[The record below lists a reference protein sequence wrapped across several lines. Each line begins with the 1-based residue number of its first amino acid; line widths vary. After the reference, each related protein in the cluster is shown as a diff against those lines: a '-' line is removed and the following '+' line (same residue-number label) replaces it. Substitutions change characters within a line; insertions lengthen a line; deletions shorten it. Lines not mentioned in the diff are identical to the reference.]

1 MWLDLSRF
9 LSLTAPAAWMR
20 RGSLGCAVVTV
31 ASTGDKIGKFDTVV
45 ARSIAVVD
53 DSGAIVITLAPGDE
67 EMNED
72 KNSGHIKT
80 YDASSDTAKML
91 VSLGQYG
98 YSGLVEVYHSNYYSG
113 YDTQTAVSLGSD
125 GLLGGEV
132 MTWHIN
138 GERAVRLGSEDD
150 ADQPN
155 GFVETYNSSG
165 KKLVEV
171 TSFAEYGTV
180 TTLSAQRQRVGEAV
194 YEMGT
199 QRQQRRSQ
207 QQDKRNHRSDVC
219 RRIRQRRGMGWQPKR
234 DGANAETWA
243 MMLPRHRQRNR
254 KDSAE

>member
-180 TTLSAQRQRVGEAV
+180 TTYQPNGKESVRLSTKWELNGSSVEVNNKTSETIAQMYDDEYGNGVVWAGNR
-194 YEMGT
+194 
-199 QRQQRRSQ
+199 
-207 QQDKRNHRSDVC
+207 K
-219 RRIRQRRGMGWQPKR
+219 GMGRTLKP
-234 DGANAETWA
+234 G
-243 MMLPRHRQRNR
+243 P
-254 KDSAE
+254 

>member
-138 GERAVRLGSEDD
+138 GERG
-150 ADQPN
+150 
-155 GFVETYNSSG
+155 
-165 KKLVEV
+165 
-171 TSFAEYGTV
+171 
-180 TTLSAQRQRVGEAV
+180 GEA
-194 YEMGT
+194 GF
-199 QRQQRRSQ
+199 RR
-207 QQDKRNHRSDVC
+207 
-219 RRIRQRRGMGWQPKR
+219 RR
-234 DGANAETWA
+234 
-243 MMLPRHRQRNR
+243 
-254 KDSAE
+254 

>member
-1 MWLDLSRF
+1 MTMDQRLDQLEKRNKR
-9 LSLTAPAAWMR
+9 LTIALTMTVVAMA
-20 RGSLGCAVVTV
+20 AVVTM
-31 ASTGDKIGKFDTVV
+31 AATGDKDGHFDAVV

-138 GERAVRLGSEDD
+138 
-150 ADQPN
+150 
-155 GFVETYNSSG
+155 
-165 KKLVEV
+165 
-171 TSFAEYGTV
+171 
-180 TTLSAQRQRVGEAV
+180 
-194 YEMGT
+194 
-199 QRQQRRSQ
+199 
-207 QQDKRNHRSDVC
+207 
-219 RRIRQRRGMGWQPKR
+219 
-234 DGANAETWA
+234 
-243 MMLPRHRQRNR
+243 
-254 KDSAE
+254 